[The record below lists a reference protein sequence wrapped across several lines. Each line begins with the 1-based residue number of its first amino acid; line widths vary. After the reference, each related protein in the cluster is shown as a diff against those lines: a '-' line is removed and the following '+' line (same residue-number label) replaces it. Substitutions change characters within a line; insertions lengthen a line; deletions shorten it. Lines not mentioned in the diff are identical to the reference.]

1 MALRLPLRAAMLSL
15 CTATALVGLP
25 HTASAQQDNRARAE
39 EQWRTPRITGFDV
52 DPVKQLNPGTELA
65 FTVWGSPG
73 LAGRVSIDGASR
85 SAVLEEV
92 SSGQYRAWY
101 TIGTAD
107 NLTPSSRATVN
118 LRDGSRV
125 VTAVLDEPL
134 VATAP
139 SPSQPGGFSLD
150 GGSGAPAIERFEV
163 RYGRDTRE
171 GQDLT
176 FTLRGT
182 PGGRASVRMRGTQ
195 RRVLL
200 QETSPGDYSGSITL
214 RTTDRL
220 DPGEPVVARL
230 SVGDR
235 SVTAPLSPPL
245 EAQRVTRSRVA
256 AVCVDCATVV
266 AIRPVE
272 VRGDGSYVGP
282 LAGGVLGAVV
292 GNQVGGGSGRSA
304 ATVAGAIGGALL
316 GREIERRNNK
326 RTTHYD
332 VVLRMDDGN
341 ERTISVPEVGGLRVG
356 DPVNV
361 GPKNQIAIDT
371 SRPRPR
377 PQPQG

>member
-1 MALRLPLRAAMLSL
+1 MASRNYLRDAMLCL
-15 CTATALVGLP
+15 GIATGLAGVT
-25 HTASAQQDNRARAE
+25 HAASAQQNSGAQVEAD
-39 EQWRTPRITGFDV
+39 WRSPRITGFDV
-52 DPVKQLNPGTELA
+52 EQVKQLTPGTELA

-73 LAGRVSIDGASR
+73 LAGRLSIDGAAR

-92 SSGQYRAWY
+92 ARGQYRAWY
-101 TIGTAD
+101 TVNSAD
-107 NLTPSSRATVN
+107 NITPASRVTVN
-118 LRDGSRV
+118 LRDGTRV
-125 VTAVLDEPL
+125 ATAVLDEGL
-134 VATAP
+134 VAGTPAHNGAATGNAP
-139 SPSQPGGFSLD
+139 V
-150 GGSGAPAIERFEV
+150 IERFDV
-163 RYGRDTRE
+163 RYGPDTRD

-182 PGGRASVRMRGTQ
+182 PGGRASVRMRATQ
-195 RRVLL
+195 RRLLL
-200 QETSPGDYSGSITL
+200 QETAPGLYSGNITL
-214 RTTDRL
+214 RATDRL

-230 SVGDR
+230 SVGER
-235 SVTAPLSPPL
+235 SVTAPLTPPL

-292 GNQVGGGSGRSA
+292 GNQVGSGSGRSA

-316 GREIERRNNK
+316 GREVERRKNR

-332 VVLRMDDGN
+332 IVVRMDDGN
-341 ERTISVPEVGGLRVG
+341 ERTISVPDTGGLRVG

-361 GPKNQIAIDT
+361 GPKNQIALDS

-377 PQPQG
+377 G